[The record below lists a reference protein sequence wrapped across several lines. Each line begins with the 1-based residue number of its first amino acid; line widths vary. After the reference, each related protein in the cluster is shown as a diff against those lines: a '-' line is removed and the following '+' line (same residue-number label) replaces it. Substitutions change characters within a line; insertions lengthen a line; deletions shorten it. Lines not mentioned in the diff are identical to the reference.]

1 LPNQPGVRYDTRMT
15 TDTPLPPP
23 PRWLVWLTTLSAS
36 LAVLALLALLW
47 GRWGMVALLMSDVV
61 KYCF

>member
-1 LPNQPGVRYDTRMT
+1 MT
-15 TDTPLPPP
+15 TDAPLPPP
-23 PRWLVWLTTLSAS
+23 PRWLVRLTAVSAS

-47 GRWGMVALLMSDVV
+47 GRWGMVALLMSDVA

>member
-1 LPNQPGVRYDTRMT
+1 MLRRRTAALALAIGVA
-15 TDTPLPPP
+15 
-23 PRWLVWLTTLSAS
+23 AS

-47 GRWGMVALLMSDVV
+47 ARWGLVVVLMSDFI

>member
-1 LPNQPGVRYDTRMT
+1 MT
-15 TDTPLPPP
+15 DMRAPSPASPP
-23 PRWLVWLTTLSAS
+23 PRWLLRLTAVSVA

-47 GRWGMVALLMSDVV
+47 GRWGMVVVLMSDFI

>member
-1 LPNQPGVRYDTRMT
+1 MRGASFGLVADMSTEQIT
-15 TDTPLPPP
+15 PPP
-23 PRWLVWLTTLSAS
+23 PRWLVRLTATSVF

-47 GRWGMVALLMSDVV
+47 GRWGMVVVLMSDFI